1 MGDNLNP
8 GQDWNNQQPNQQ
20 QPNQSWNTPQQP
32 GQNWTDPQ
40 NQQQGAYQQNYQQ
53 GGYQQNYQQ
62 NYQQGA
68 YQQNSQQGGYQQPY
82 NNGYQQPYNNGYI
95 SPKSRTTFGVLA
107 LLIGGIGVQYFYVNK
122 VAAGL
127 LCILISIVTCGL
139 WSFVTFIQ
147 GIIVLASMSD
157 YDFEQKFVYSNSTFP
172 IF

>member
-1 MGDNLNP
+1 MGDNLNS

-53 GGYQQNYQQ
+53 GAYQQNYQQ
-62 NYQQGA
+62 NY
-68 YQQNSQQGGYQQPY
+68 QQGGYQQPY

>member
-40 NQQQGAYQQNYQQ
+40 NQQQGAYQQNYQHGAYQQNYQQ
-53 GGYQQNYQQ
+53 GGYQQNY
-62 NYQQGA
+62 
-68 YQQNSQQGGYQQPY
+68 QQGGYQQPY

>member
-53 GGYQQNYQQ
+53 GAYQQ
-62 NYQQGA
+62 NYQQGG
-68 YQQNSQQGGYQQPY
+68 YQQNYQQGGYQQPY

>member
-1 MGDNLNP
+1 MGENFNP

-20 QPNQSWNTPQQP
+20 QPNQTWNNPQQ
-32 GQNWTDPQ
+32 GQNWANPQ
-40 NQQQGAYQQNYQQ
+40 NPYQQ
-53 GGYQQNYQQ
+53 GGYQQNY
-62 NYQQGA
+62 
-68 YQQNSQQGGYQQPY
+68 QQGGYQQPY

-107 LLIGGIGVQYFYVNK
+107 LLIGGLGVQYFYVNK

-127 LCILISIVTCGL
+127 ISILLSFVSCGL

-157 YDFEQKFVYSNSTFP
+157 YDFDQKFVYSDTTFP
-172 IF
+172 VF

>member
-53 GGYQQNYQQ
+53 GAYQQNYQQGGYQQ

-68 YQQNSQQGGYQQPY
+68 YQQPY

>member
-53 GGYQQNYQQ
+53 GAYQQ
-62 NYQQGA
+62 NYQQGG
-68 YQQNSQQGGYQQPY
+68 YQQNYQQGGYQQPY
-82 NNGYQQPYNNGYI
+82 NNGYQQPYNNGDI